1 MRTVLYTFMNIHDKE
16 AHIVIFGQKYEVFD
30 NAPVVQVE
38 IVVQQAQRE
47 PQPLI
52 AKPAPPAYRQDP
64 RLTRRTQQVYERFG
78 ERIRH
83 PSTVTP

>member
-1 MRTVLYTFMNIHDKE
+1 MRSLLYRFIDIHNKE
-16 AHIVIFGQKYEVFD
+16 AHIVIFGQKNEVFD

-47 PQPLI
+47 PQPLS
-52 AKPAPPAYRQDP
+52 AKPAPPAYQKDAG
-64 RLTRRTQQVYERFG
+64 LTRRTQEVYERFG
-78 ERIRH
+78 GPIQH